1 MGYEE
6 HKHHSPTNVNCAVVI
21 VSDSR
26 TEKDDL
32 SGDFIVKSLKDS
44 GHKVLSRCILKNEA
58 GSVRSRLNEL
68 LGDDSLR
75 VIIISGGT
83 GISHRDITV
92 ETVSPMLDKK
102 MDGFGELFRFL
113 TYQQIKTGSV
123 LSRSMA
129 GVINSKLVICLP
141 GSLGAVTLAMEQ
153 IILPEMGHMVREATR

>member
-6 HKHHSPTNVNCAVVI
+6 HKHLSPKNVSCAVVI

-26 TEKDDL
+26 TEKDDH

-44 GHKVLSRCILKNEA
+44 GHRVHSRCILKNEA

-68 LGDDSLR
+68 LGDDDLQ

-83 GISHRDITV
+83 GISHRDITI

-102 MDGFGELFRFL
+102 MDGFGELFRRL
-113 TYQQIKTGSV
+113 SYEEIKTGSV
-123 LSRSMA
+123 LSRAMA
-129 GVINSKLVICLP
+129 GVINSKVIICLP
-141 GSLGAVTLAMEQ
+141 GSLGAVRLAMEQ
-153 IILPEMGHMVREATR
+153 IILPEMGHMIREATR